1 LDSGEMGETQSKAQ
15 SKEVPANLVEPDHQA
30 LQPLHVSEKHVTI
43 KSALRRRSN
52 SCSDLQEFDT
62 DRGNAESL
70 LESQVKRRTF
80 RAQPLPD
87 PRGKR
92 QPLQE
97 AVQAGGGAKVGVTWG
112 DTRAADKGVSL
123 ETHTPKQA
131 TPWRESTQ
139 LPAHLQRRRSSSF
152 HTLPA
157 AAAQAM
163 AAVELARAMAKQ
175 TQNEVATQ
183 QAKENRKK
191 LSKTAAAENP
201 VNV

>member
-1 LDSGEMGETQSKAQ
+1 MYQKSMSLSNQHCAGDQTRAAIYKNLILIVGMLKASLSLKSNDVLSEPSPYRTPGEKDS
-15 SKEVPANLVEPDHQA
+15 HY
-30 LQPLHVSEKHVTI
+30 
-43 KSALRRRSN
+43 
-52 SCSDLQEFDT
+52 
-62 DRGNAESL
+62 
-70 LESQVKRRTF
+70 
-80 RAQPLPD
+80 
-87 PRGKR
+87 KR
-92 QPLQE
+92 QCKR
-97 AVQAGGGAKVGVTWG
+97 GGGQRVGVTWG